1 MEDIDVAPFVVGT
14 TPALDPTR
22 IAGRM
27 VLRITGGGRASVNN
41 QQRIQLHTHAFEVP
55 WVPPKGVLR
64 TLMAAW
70 GSNARH
76 WVGRCAEVYA
86 EQDCAYGGQ
95 RVPGVRLCGLSHI
108 DKPFKAMMRESN
120 HSESGIKARYRTLR
134 YPIRV
139 ITPDEVQ
146 RTHQPADAKP
156 QQQASAVTPDM
167 LARCIKAFAARGITQ
182 QALEQRIDKTVEA
195 WTLDDLRTLST
206 YMSTLPGVT

>member
-1 MEDIDVAPFVVGT
+1 MEDIDVSPFVVGT

-22 IAGRM
+22 IAGKM
-27 VLRITGGGRASVNN
+27 VLRITGGGRASVNG

-108 DKPFKAMMRESN
+108 GKPFEAMMRESN
-120 HSESGIKARYRTLR
+120 HADSGIKARYRTLR

-139 ITPDEVQ
+139 ISPDEVQ
-146 RTHQPADAKP
+146 QTHQPADAKP
-156 QQQASAVTPDM
+156 QHREQVTSGM
-167 LARCIKAFAARGITQ
+167 LARCLAAFAARGITQ
-182 QALEQRIDKTVEA
+182 EALEQRIDKTVEA